1 MFLLRCYVFLRLGLW
16 VVCVAELDIG
26 RSLLCR
32 DNDYSEDID
41 TKDLNERRCMNDLG
55 FGLQVSGS
63 RG

>member
-1 MFLLRCYVFLRLGLW
+1 M
-16 VVCVAELDIG
+16 CVAELDIG

-55 FGLQVSGS
+55 FGLQVSLNQHKGS
-63 RG
+63 